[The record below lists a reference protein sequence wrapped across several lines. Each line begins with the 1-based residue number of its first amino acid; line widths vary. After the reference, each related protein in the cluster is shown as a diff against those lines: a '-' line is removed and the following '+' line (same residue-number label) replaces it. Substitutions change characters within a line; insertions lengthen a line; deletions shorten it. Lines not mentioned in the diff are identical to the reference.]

1 MDVVLVWI
9 VMGCGVARCT
19 WRQSHR
25 EGIHRHLPPSR
36 LPRAHI
42 NTPPPLL
49 PPSPPQV
56 MVPVQEAFSNPLPPL
71 PPPSGGGGSG
81 KSPPPPGFG
90 AGAELVTI
98 CGMEDN
104 ILVGRG
110 GGGPGRE

>member
-1 MDVVLVWI
+1 
-9 VMGCGVARCT
+9 
-19 WRQSHR
+19 
-25 EGIHRHLPPSR
+25 
-36 LPRAHI
+36 
-42 NTPPPLL
+42 
-49 PPSPPQV
+49 

-110 GGGPGRE
+110 GGGQGRE